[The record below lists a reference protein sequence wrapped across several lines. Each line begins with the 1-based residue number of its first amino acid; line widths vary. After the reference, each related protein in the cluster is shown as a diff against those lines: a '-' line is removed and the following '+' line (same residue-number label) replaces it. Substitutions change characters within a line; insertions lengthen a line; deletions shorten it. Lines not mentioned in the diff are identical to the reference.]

1 LSDMLN
7 TPLQKEREIRTNI
20 ALNVLSGME
29 SKEACPE
36 WIGRFIADY
45 TKDSYYAETV
55 LEAKVWVE
63 KFSKEHHRR
72 CQLIQREDFL
82 PMILYV
88 AQKQYQS
95 SIEQKESRYEQGEAL
110 DVFRDMVNSTFA
122 ACGMRKWNP
131 MYELDALLAACYQE
145 DEMFYFGELCDAVN
159 KAQEQVLTAGH
170 VM

>member
-1 LSDMLN
+1 MLN

-20 ALNVLSGME
+20 ALNVLSDME

-95 SIEQKESRYEQGEAL
+95 SIEQKESRYEQEKL
-110 DVFRDMVNSTFA
+110 
-122 ACGMRKWNP
+122 
-131 MYELDALLAACYQE
+131 
-145 DEMFYFGELCDAVN
+145 
-159 KAQEQVLTAGH
+159 
-170 VM
+170 